1 MISTEEFVATACPT
15 IADAG
20 PRFYFTPETLAVGSE
35 HGLDGFRF
43 YFLGRGGVLG
53 DVDPDVVLCAF
64 GYFKPEV
71 LKHMWTTGREQAS
84 AGPRELAQAYLKCCQ
99 DFGRRHLSDVK
110 ELDTFCAAAEQV
122 NTAADPTGLPLY
134 AGIASLPLADDLPA
148 RAMQLIT
155 VLREYRGSAH
165 LAAVVAT
172 DGIDPLA
179 AHAIKRPDAWAL
191 FGYDEDERPTV
202 TDEQRA
208 ALDAAEEVTARIVAT
223 AYGSLD
229 GTSRTALLDGL
240 AAIEAVLPPMV
251 LPG

>member
-1 MISTEEFVATACPT
+1 MISTDELVTTACPT
-15 IADAG
+15 IGDLG
-20 PRFYFTPETLAVGSE
+20 PRFYFTPETLAVGRE
-35 HGLDGFRF
+35 YGLDGFRF

-53 DVDPDVVLCAF
+53 DVDPNVVLCAF
-64 GYFKPEV
+64 GYFKPAV
-71 LKHMWTTGREQAS
+71 LQHMWTTGREQSS

-99 DFGRRHLSDVK
+99 DFGRQHLSDVK

-122 NTAADPTGLPLY
+122 NNAADPTALPLY
-134 AGIASLPLADDLPA
+134 AGIAAMPLADDLPA
-148 RAMQLIT
+148 RAMQLIA

-172 DGIDPLA
+172 DGVDPLT

-191 FGYDEDERPTV
+191 FGYEEDERPSP

-208 ALDAAEEVTARIVAT
+208 ALDAAETMTTRIVAT
-223 AYGSLD
+223 GYGTLD
-229 GTSRTALLDGL
+229 ANSRTAFLDGL
-240 AAIEAVLPPMV
+240 AAIEPALPPMI